1 MGGAVRWGCERQNH
15 ARRSPWLGL
24 HSVHLVRKNYA
35 HNRGTPPP
43 EIHKYAAELR
53 KLAYTVPNGMGEH
66 ELLELSESMNVAAD
80 ETPEKYKPSHLSAH
94 GAPTN
99 GDL

>member
-1 MGGAVRWGCERQNH
+1 MLVCCSSL
-15 ARRSPWLGL
+15 RR
-24 HSVHLVRKNYA
+24 
-35 HNRGTPPP
+35 

-80 ETPEKYKPSHLSAH
+80 ETPEKYKH
-94 GAPTN
+94 
-99 GDL
+99 